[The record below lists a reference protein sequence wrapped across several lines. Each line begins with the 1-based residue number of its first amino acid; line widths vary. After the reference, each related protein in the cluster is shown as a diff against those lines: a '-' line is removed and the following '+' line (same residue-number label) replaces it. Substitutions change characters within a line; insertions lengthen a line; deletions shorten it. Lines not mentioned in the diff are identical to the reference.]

1 MLENKPRPH
10 LVQTSTEVHTAQPGL
25 QRAVRFPIFN
35 VPVLAS
41 IFVFVPFVLLVLLV
55 VFYVCRS
62 LASLEGIDDALVW
75 SAEVN
80 NYSWVFV

>member
-1 MLENKPRPH
+1 M
-10 LVQTSTEVHTAQPGL
+10 QTSTEVHTAQPGL
-25 QRAVRFPIFN
+25 QRTIRSPIFN

-55 VFYVCRS
+55 VFDVCRS